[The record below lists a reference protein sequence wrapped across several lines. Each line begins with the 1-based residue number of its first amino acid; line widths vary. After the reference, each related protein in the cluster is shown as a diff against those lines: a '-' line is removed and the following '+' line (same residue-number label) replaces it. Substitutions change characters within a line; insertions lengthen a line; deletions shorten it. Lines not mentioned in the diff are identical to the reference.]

1 MTIPAAQRGATTI
14 ADRVIGRTASAAARE
29 ALHDLAHPTATAR
42 ATGTTR
48 RGTARLVLA
57 LDLPY
62 PIDIPATT
70 HAVHDHVAHRTA
82 ALVGLPVS
90 SVRVRVENLHL
101 PEAATTDGRQVR

>member
-14 ADRVIGRTASAAARE
+14 ADRVIARTATAAARE

-48 RGTARLVLA
+48 RGTARLTLA

-70 HAVHDHVAHRTA
+70 DAVHQHVSHRTA
-82 ALVGLPVS
+82 ALMGLPVGTL
-90 SVRVRVENLHL
+90 RIRVERLHL